1 MNSLAS
7 NQPRNL
13 RVFRIGVLGASPE
26 ELSTISRV
34 CSVTQYRTRRY
45 QPVRLPLT
53 MSQLPPDIDIVILGQ
68 GAEEP
73 LAGPPHQQLGDGRE
87 LPVIHMMRNALP
99 GDELPDYAIK
109 TPLNPARFLR
119 MLDQYTIKELN
130 YFPEFEIGDESR
142 EMNGETLAGLDMLA
156 KSAARLP
163 AQKSSLSC
171 SKALVV
177 DDSLAVR
184 RQMEIEF
191 QLLNQQVN
199 VVDCAEAAMM
209 AISAHRY
216 SIIFLDVVMPG
227 MDGYA
232 ACKKIK
238 RSPLN
243 RYTPVVM
250 LTSRSSSFDKF
261 KGTLAG
267 CDAYLVKP
275 INHNE
280 FEQVYKTY
288 ARLDNSS
295 LRQGESVNGS
305 K

>member
-7 NQPRNL
+7 SQPRSL
-13 RVFRIGVLGASPE
+13 RVFRVGILGASPE
-26 ELSTISRV
+26 ELSTIHRV

-45 QPVRLPLT
+45 EPVRLPLT
-53 MSQLPPDIDIVILGQ
+53 LSRIPKDIDILILGQ
-68 GAEEP
+68 GDGLHAMPIQAQMDDGQQMPLIRMVRNLPPGVEP
-73 LAGPPHQQLGDGRE
+73 QGY
-87 LPVIHMMRNALP
+87 VV
-99 GDELPDYAIK
+99 K
-109 TPLNPARFLR
+109 TPLNPAKFLR
-119 MLDQYTIKELN
+119 TLDQYTIKELN
-130 YFPEFEIGDESR
+130 YFPEFEIGHETNEIRGD
-142 EMNGETLAGLDMLA
+142 TLAGLRMLNKVA
-156 KSAARLP
+156 ASQGVVKSTFTRN
-163 AQKSSLSC
+163 
-171 SKALVV
+171 KALVV

-191 QLLNQQVN
+191 QLMRQQAD
-199 VVDCAEAAMM
+199 VVSSAEAAML
-209 AISAHRY
+209 AVNSNRY
-216 SIIFLDVVMPG
+216 SVIFLDVVMPG

-243 RYTPVVM
+243 RNTPIIM

-280 FEQVYKTY
+280 FEQVFKQY
-288 ARLDNSS
+288 ALKETTSKPH
-295 LRQGESVNGS
+295 GESVNAG